1 MAVSILGVD
10 ISQGCS
16 FMEFSIE
23 RKEKIRRVHGGFPFL
38 LGVSRRDTGA
48 GRLVI

>member
-1 MAVSILGVD
+1 MTVSILGVD

-23 RKEKIRRVHGGFPFL
+23 RKEKKRLDGFME
-38 LGVSRRDTGA
+38 VS
-48 GRLVI
+48 LPY